1 MLAKLYVKLCDVY
14 PKFRKATRKQMYQ
27 FMAGYY
33 QKRDWTFMNYGYAP
47 DDEVE
52 TPTLEADDEIN
63 RYCIQ
68 LYHHVANAINLKG
81 LKVLEV
87 GSGRGGG
94 ANYIKRYLNP
104 AQMVGVDFSDKAV
117 DLCREHYCVE
127 GLSFMPGDAENLPFD
142 DQSFDAIVNVESSH
156 CYGSMDAFLAQVRRV
171 LRPGG
176 HFLFADFRNREQL
189 AALDEQLERAEMKR
203 IRRKDITPNV
213 LEALDAD
220 HERRIAHIRRGAP
233 KILDKLL
240 QEFAGTKGAGI
251 YKAFKDRAVV
261 YQSFILQKA

>member
-33 QKRDWTFMNYGYAP
+33 QKQDWTFMNYGYAP

-117 DLCREHYCVE
+117 DLCREHYRVE
-127 GLSFMPGDAENLPFD
+127 GLSFMPGDAEDLHLS
-142 DQSFDAIVNVESSH
+142 QLGHRAGK
-156 CYGSMDAFLAQVRRV
+156 YLVRQNRI
-171 LRPGG
+171 G
-176 HFLFADFRNREQL
+176 H
-189 AALDEQLERAEMKR
+189 
-203 IRRKDITPNV
+203 
-213 LEALDAD
+213 LEADVGVLLVP
-220 HERRIAHIRRGAP
+220 RG
-233 KILDKLL
+233 
-240 QEFAGTKGAGI
+240 G
-251 YKAFKDRAVV
+251 V
-261 YQSFILQKA
+261 

>member
-33 QKRDWTFMNYGYAP
+33 QKQDWTFMNYGYAP

-127 GLSFMPGDAENLPFD
+127 GLSL
-142 DQSFDAIVNVESSH
+142 
-156 CYGSMDAFLAQVRRV
+156 
-171 LRPGG
+171 
-176 HFLFADFRNREQL
+176 
-189 AALDEQLERAEMKR
+189 RAEMKR